1 MATIAPTTAGVV
13 EVLEVIEQSSPKTC
27 AADIVGGT
35 FVREDTNGNWVQALA
50 TTAANGRGCYL
61 ALRSA
66 KAGEALTGLKT
77 GKVAGFT
84 ISQAYDAQVF
94 LSDTG
99 TVADAA
105 GTVSIVAGRVMSLR
119 ANLLTAAADKG
130 LLIDCPAAQ

>member
-1 MATIAPTTAGVV
+1 MATIAPTT
-13 EVLEVIEQSSPKTC
+13 
-27 AADIVGGT
+27 
-35 FVREDTNGNWVQALA
+35 
-50 TTAANGRGCYL
+50 
-61 ALRSA
+61 
-66 KAGEALTGLKT
+66 AGEALTGLKT